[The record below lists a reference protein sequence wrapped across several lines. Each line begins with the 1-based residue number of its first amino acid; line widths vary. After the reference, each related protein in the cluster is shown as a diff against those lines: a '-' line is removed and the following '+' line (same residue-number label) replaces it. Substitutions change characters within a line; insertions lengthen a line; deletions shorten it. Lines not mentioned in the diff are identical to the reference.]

1 MTDAMNI
8 AFPSIVARAPSG
20 IGNQSPLSACLA
32 KNCLL
37 PFSEDRRMPAPLS
50 LIPELEE
57 VVQHGT
63 REKRVETLQR
73 ITALFLDGASRYND
87 EHVDL
92 FDEVFGL
99 LIEEIE
105 SKARAELSN
114 RLAPV
119 SNAPIKVLRRLARD
133 DDIAVA
139 GPVLKLAPRLGEA
152 DLIDVATTK
161 GQAHL
166 HAISSRAALGEA
178 VTDVLV
184 RRGDR
189 HVARRVADNRGARI
203 SASGFSH
210 LVERAEED
218 GILAEKVGRRPD
230 IPPPMFRDL
239 LTKATSVVHR
249 RLIASATPEVR
260 AAICDVLA
268 KVSKEVGA
276 RVGPRDYRAAQRVV
290 LNLDRSGRLDE
301 AALNSFCSE
310 GKYEE
315 AVVALATLA
324 KVPVKIVDRLMA
336 GDRPDP
342 VLILCRAAGLGWPT
356 VKALIL
362 VRPNGAGRST
372 QVLEA
377 AFVNYGRLSAS
388 TAQRVVRFWQARR
401 DC

>member
-1 MTDAMNI
+1 
-8 AFPSIVARAPSG
+8 
-20 IGNQSPLSACLA
+20 
-32 KNCLL
+32 
-37 PFSEDRRMPAPLS
+37 MPAPLS

-203 SASGFSH
+203 SASGFSR

-301 AALNSFCSE
+301 PALNSFCSE